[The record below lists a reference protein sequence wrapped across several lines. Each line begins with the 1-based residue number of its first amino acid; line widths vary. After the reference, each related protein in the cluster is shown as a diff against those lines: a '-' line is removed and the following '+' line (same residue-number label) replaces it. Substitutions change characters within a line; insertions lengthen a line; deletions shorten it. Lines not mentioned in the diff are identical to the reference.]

1 MTPTVKS
8 GFNHESAENEGERK
22 FMGKAPSL
30 HHCHPFTDFSFAF
43 VHTPYTR
50 VINNLDKQTITETM
64 NSLSCVSLA
73 IKGIWGVLKA
83 L

>member
-1 MTPTVKS
+1 
-8 GFNHESAENEGERK
+8 
-22 FMGKAPSL
+22 MGKASSL
-30 HHCHPFTDFSFAF
+30 HHCHPFTDFSFVF

-73 IKGIWGVLKA
+73 IKGI
-83 L
+83 